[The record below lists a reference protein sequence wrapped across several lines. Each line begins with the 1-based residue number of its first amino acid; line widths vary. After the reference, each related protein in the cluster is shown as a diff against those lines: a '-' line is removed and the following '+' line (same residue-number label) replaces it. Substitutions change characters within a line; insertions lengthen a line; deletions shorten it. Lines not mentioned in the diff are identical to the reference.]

1 MSSERTPSRSQPSS
15 GQLQLPIRRV
25 TDRRVVMGRIE
36 NPARRATTTPWW
48 KVAAFCAAALS
59 TAALAFTGVVYGYD
73 WLTTS
78 DAFALVDVR
87 VSGNQQSSRD
97 ELLRYLNVAPGENTL
112 TLSLDVL
119 KANLLRHPWVK
130 SVEVERAL
138 PDALVVRV
146 TEHRAAGVVALGSLY
161 VVDEDGD
168 VFSRA
173 ASAELNAFPTIT
185 GLTREL
191 FDQDPGEWH
200 RLLGQALSFEGAA
213 RELQVAV
220 GEVHVDDTL
229 GISAQLIPGGV
240 PASFGSGDYY
250 GKLRRLQKTRALLV
264 QQGKSVDG
272 YFLDNQRH
280 PNWVV
285 ARVNKVAAKTPIG
298 AR

>member
-1 MSSERTPSRSQPSS
+1 MSTSSFNERS
-15 GQLQLPIRRV
+15 GEQLQLPIRRV
-25 TDRRVVMGRIE
+25 SDRRVVMGRIE
-36 NPARRATTTPWW
+36 RPLRRPERTPWW
-48 KVAAFCAAALS
+48 KIVAFC
-59 TAALAFTGVVYGYD
+59 TAALTTAAAAFTGVIYGYD

-78 DAFALVDVR
+78 AAFALTDVR
-87 VSGNQQSSRD
+87 ISGNQQASRD

-112 TLSLDVL
+112 TLNLDVL
-119 KANLLRHPWVK
+119 RANLLRHPWVK
-130 SVEVERAL
+130 SVEVERAV
-138 PDALVVRV
+138 PDALVVQI

-185 GLTREL
+185 GLTRDL
-191 FDQDPGEWH
+191 FDKDPGEWH
-200 RLLGQALSFEGAA
+200 RLLGQALSFQGAA
-213 RELQVAV
+213 KELQVAV

-250 GKLRRLQKTRALLV
+250 GKLRRLAKTRALLV

-272 YFLDNQRH
+272 YLLDNQRH